1 VQGLDVSLDWWNIK
15 IEGAIY
21 AQDAQEML
29 DSCYKAGISAVCNLI
44 TRDATGQIS
53 NMLAV
58 PNNVATMK
66 VEGWDLTLGYR
77 LPETRF
83 GSFNVVWD
91 STYTSNYSV
100 ADPLNPG
107 ANRVGQYRSRDN
119 YWRIRSN
126 LLLGWQMGDFG
137 ANAMVRYYSAQ
148 TEKCTG
154 SNFTGGNFALLCSD
168 KDRIGLGG
176 KPDPRNAIP
185 SATYTDLS
193 AYWKTPWN
201 GQITL
206 GVNNAFDRDP
216 PKSYTTFANTFD
228 PQYEIPGRF
237 FYMRYNQKF

>member
-1 VQGLDVSLDWWNIK
+1 
-15 IEGAIY
+15 
-21 AQDAQEML
+21 
-29 DSCYKAGISAVCNLI
+29 
-44 TRDATGQIS
+44 
-53 NMLAV
+53 
-58 PNNVATMK
+58 
-66 VEGWDLTLGYR
+66 
-77 LPETRF
+77 
-83 GSFNVVWD
+83 
-91 STYTSNYSV
+91 
-100 ADPLNPG
+100 
-107 ANRVGQYRSRDN
+107 
-119 YWRIRSN
+119 
-126 LLLGWQMGDFG
+126 
-137 ANAMVRYYSAQ
+137 MVRYYSAQ